1 MMKRK
6 ILFSKTALYITHLL
20 SLTLQCH
27 GLTQQ
32 EITALEA
39 INKKWNVPGWQ
50 GSPNCSWPYITC
62 SDPAVGGNLI
72 RLVFK
77 NLGGSKLCGEIPGE
91 ICNLTNIEEITIPD
105 QLLSGPIPHCL
116 GNLLTLKR
124 LHIPGNCFN
133 GTIPHAL
140 GKLVNLVHI
149 DFSGNIHSSKKDPE
163 VDVCSGTG
171 IQNCNGSGLIGQIP
185 PELFH
190 LPKIEHIALSYNS
203 LSSTIPD
210 SIGNAT
216 RLHYLTIDANHLEG
230 EIPRSIT
237 KLQLLETLRLNSNK
251 LNGSIPDASGGPDE
265 VYWPDLYLLDLRNN
279 NLTGSLPDQLKLTDI
294 HILLLSGN
302 KHMSEVSP
310 EGMKFPKY
318 VHVDKKKRSIINLTK
333 HYECPAFL
341 LEKVIG
347 RPQKSSIV
355 ELDPEYYDYSLCFC
369 SNNYYGRPPHNC
381 RQCPSNGNCSV
392 VEHERDVS
400 YTNTTE
406 TIQSL
411 PTSMMSF
418 KSGFY
423 PVPMERRFDAI
434 YVKGLEPCI
443 WVHDKFSPCNPN
455 GNCAYID
462 SILVGLGNNASNN
475 GSNQWC
481 TLCAE
486 GYMDRLCSKCNC
498 TSGKASSCYFHSHKR
513 CTKCTSAPKWQVAAL
528 IILSFI
534 VIVSYGWFNENT
546 LVRLLLL
553 VIAVAFLLACE
564 ASSWF
569 YYETLFIS
577 IILLPATTNGLSSGL
592 VKSLIFFL
600 QTLSTI
606 AVNILPPTIVNIIGH
621 LQFINLQPVGL
632 VCLFPQ
638 TFGASK
644 HAAINEFI
652 VHLCAPYII
661 FAAQCAVLSIKAVIN
676 KCRGCQCV
684 IENGNLIKCQ
694 KCKSNIKQEILF
706 SIIFI
711 TYFAFF
717 NAATGIASVFHC
729 HQDAAMDNYLVTRPY
744 IQCGSYEQQ
753 LMQGIALLCGIFFL
767 LIPIIVFTALLYLY
781 KHRLWNEDDD
791 IRKWLG
797 YLYLSYK
804 PAPKWMPV
812 ITEQPG
818 QGDNIE
824 NNNLIEGN
832 HDGEIA
838 ENHGP
843 SNNVAYNSMEHSRN
857 AIEIEEHA
865 NDVPINIQIAK
876 VPANE
881 TKRKPRWY
889 HNYLYFSE
897 ILFMILRLLLAV
909 SLNVFSDEQLIWKN
923 IGVLGVLILI
933 IVVFVILKPYRIGIE
948 NVMGCVSVFILM
960 FNFFGSTQIDA
971 MRKYSHTIRL
981 SVQWFFFLINVVMVA
996 IFVIV
1001 ILKHGW
1007 ENIKANARKVKQFVG
1022 DCLPCV
1028 RRQDNQQIVKPLIE

>member
-1 MMKRK
+1 MMMQRK
-6 ILFSKTALYITHLL
+6 TLFVTLFYMCFSA
-20 SLTLQCH
+20 LTLQCH

-32 EITALEA
+32 EIAALEA
-39 INKKWNVPGWQ
+39 INKKWNVPEWQ
-50 GSPNCSWPYITC
+50 GSPNCSWKHLTC
-62 SDPAVGGNLI
+62 IDGDGILT
-72 RLVFK
+72 RLTFK
-77 NLGGSKLCGEIPGE
+77 NQGDKRLCAKIPSE
-91 ICNLTNIEEITIPD
+91 ICQLINIEELTISDQLIPD
-105 QLLSGPIPHCL
+105 VIPDCL
-116 GNLLTLKR
+116 GNLSKLR
-124 LHIPGNCFN
+124 HLHMPGNRLT
-133 GTIPHAL
+133 GPIPDAL
-140 GKLVNLVHI
+140 GKLKNLTHL
-149 DFSGNIHSSKKDPE
+149 DLSGNTQDDADGCKGSSTNN
-163 VDVCSGTG
+163 STRH
-171 IQNCNGSGLIGQIP
+171 GLTGQIP
-185 PELFH
+185 PALFN
-190 LPKIEHIALSYNS
+190 LPKIQHIALSYNNLTS
-203 LSSTIPD
+203 KIPD
-210 SIGNAT
+210 SVGNAT
-216 RLHYLTIDANHLEG
+216 FLNYLTIDYNHLDG
-230 EIPRSIT
+230 EIPHAIT
-237 KLQLLETLRLNSNK
+237 TLHFLEILRLNTNN
-251 LNGSIPDASGGPDE
+251 LTGSIPDASTDQE
-265 VYWPDLYLLDLRNN
+265 HYWPALYLLDLRNN
-279 NLTGSLPDQLKLTDI
+279 NLTGRLPDNLIATDI
-294 HILLLSGN
+294 HSLLLSGN
-302 KHMSEVSP
+302 KHISDETQHWKLP
-310 EGMKFPKY
+310 IPQY
-318 VHVDKKKRSIINLTK
+318 LHVDPNKRSIINLSQ
-333 HYECPAFL
+333 HFECPAFI
-341 LEKVIG
+341 LELERGNPLKNT
-347 RPQKSSIV
+347 IV

-369 SNNYYGRPPHNC
+369 SNKYYGVAPNKCKR
-381 RQCPSNGNCSV
+381 CPLNGNCSV
-392 VEHERDVS
+392 IEMDTVIT
-400 YTNTTE
+400 YTNDTLQTIE
-406 TIQSL
+406 TSDRL
-411 PTSMMSF
+411 PKDIMSF
-418 KSGFY
+418 KVGFY
-423 PVPMERRFDAI
+423 PVPMDQHYESI

-443 WVHDKFSPCNPN
+443 WVHDGFSPCNPN
-455 GNCAYID
+455 GTCVYFDNL
-462 SILVGLGNNASNN
+462 LVQMGNNASND
-475 GSNQWC
+475 QWC

-498 TSGKASSCYFHSHKR
+498 TSGKTSSCYFHSHKR

-534 VIVSYGWFNENT
+534 VIISYGWFNENT

-729 HQDAAMDNYLVTRPY
+729 HQDAAMDNHLVTRPY

-804 PAPKWMPV
+804 PAPKWMPI
-812 ITEQPG
+812 ITEG
-818 QGDNIE
+818 TDQGDNIE
-824 NNNLIEGN
+824 NNNLTEVN

-838 ENHGP
+838 ENHGQ
-843 SNNVAYNSMEHSRN
+843 SNNVAYNSMEHRAN

-881 TKRKPRWY
+881 KMKKPRWY

-948 NVMGCVSVFILM
+948 NIMGCVSVFILM
-960 FNFFGSTQIDA
+960 FNFFGSTQIEA
-971 MRKYSHTIRL
+971 MRKYSHPIRL

-1007 ENIKANARKVKQFVG
+1007 KNIKANARKVKQFMG
-1022 DCLPCV
+1022 DCLVCV
-1028 RRQDNQQIVKPLIE
+1028 RRQDDQQIAKPLI